1 MKLPANWTTN
11 GRKGGSVTTHII
23 TKQKKTSLSWS
34 TMRRVGLEPTRP
46 KAVTGSLV
54 LRVCQFRHPRSTQ
67 ELV

>member
-1 MKLPANWTTN
+1 
-11 GRKGGSVTTHII
+11 
-23 TKQKKTSLSWS
+23 
-34 TMRRVGLEPTRP
+34 MRRVGLEPTRP